1 MASGQPPASPEAYP
15 AVAAAPGVA
24 SRPVNGRWQPFLESA
39 IFFCFAVFVICLP
52 HSIKGTQHAWKI
64 AFLLWI
70 AKLALQKKRPFE
82 QPLSAPLLAYVTL
95 SGIST
100 ALSSEPYLSWDRM
113 KIACLVLVGIL
124 FAQNLKR
131 LSQVRI
137 LIFLLLLS
145 GLGAAVF
152 TAWQYTYGVGVQ
164 VTHIVPQTFLY
175 KAGIHHDDIFTR
187 INGQS
192 VHTVAQLQAA
202 VAKSSTR
209 TPMRIDYLR
218 GFPLEE
224 LRTEVSRE
232 QFVNSGYG
240 TPELSFARGRPF
252 RAQGTLG
259 HYIVF
264 AEMLMQLACI
274 AWAMLL
280 WSARSGR
287 RALAVSFAITFL
299 AVTVALVLTET
310 RAALAGLALGG
321 FVALIVLAGKRS
333 RIAATAV
340 LLVLIACAALWIHHT
355 RAVSWTS
362 STDTGTAFRVLMWE
376 DGLRLVGQHPWFGVG
391 METVRVHWLEWNIRG
406 FIRYHVQSH
415 FHSTPLQIAVERG
428 LPTLAAWLWFVVAY
442 LIFLVRLIG
451 RTGARSRF
459 AMAMVTAVLAGFV
472 AFLTTSFVHYN
483 LGEEQLVT
491 FLFFNFGLAV
501 AIDHMLEVPGAIDV
515 D

>member
-1 MASGQPPASPEAYP
+1 MADGSPSWK
-15 AVAAAPGVA
+15 AP
-24 SRPVNGRWQPFLESA
+24 S
-39 IFFCFAVFVICLP
+39 FFCFAVFVICLP

-240 TPELSFARGRPF
+240 TPELQLCTRQTIPCTGHLGPLHCLRGNADATGLHRVGHAAVERAVRQASFGGVVRHHLPGRHRCPGVN
-252 RAQGTLG
+252 RN
-259 HYIVF
+259 
-264 AEMLMQLACI
+264 ACRPGRI
-274 AWAMLL
+274 
-280 WSARSGR
+280 SARRLRRPHRAGR
-287 RALAVSFAITFL
+287 QTL
-299 AVTVALVLTET
+299 
-310 RAALAGLALGG
+310 
-321 FVALIVLAGKRS
+321 

-459 AMAMVTAVLAGFV
+459 ATAVVTAVLAGFV